1 MKIDLDTEQV
11 LDYINDDLVE
21 KLSDDIYTNLMLEN
35 NSTSREF
42 IKQIVEKIEQKYLD
56 NFVKDFVEEVNLKN
70 IIQERVF
77 ERIDKIFEE
86 KMEQSVENI
95 IGCAL
100 EAFLGGKNEM

>member
-1 MKIDLDTEQV
+1 MKIDLETEQI

-42 IKQIVEKIEQKYLD
+42 VKQIVEKIEQKYLD
-56 NFVKDFVEEVNLKN
+56 KFIKDFVEEVSLEN

-100 EAFLGGKNEM
+100 KKFWEGKNE

>member
-1 MKIDLDTEQV
+1 MKIDLETEQV
-11 LDYINDDLVE
+11 LNYIQDDLVE

-56 NFVKDFVEEVNLKN
+56 KIAKDFVEEVNSEN
-70 IIQERVF
+70 IIQERFF

-100 EAFLGGKNEM
+100 KAFWGGKNE